1 MQQYKTVVIE
11 PGHEAVEDPST
22 GAMIHPDVVE
32 TWRMGDTWN
41 HSTNILGLVIFSV
54 ATGIAIGNRYILSMG
69 VLSQIFC
76 QMGGKCIFSHFKL

>member
-1 MQQYKTVVIE
+1 MQLYKTVVIE

-22 GAMIHPDVVE
+22 GAMIHPDIVE

-54 ATGIAIGNRYILSMG
+54 ATGIAIGNNSSRGKYY
-69 VLSQIFC
+69 VLLHSC
-76 QMGGKCIFSHFKL
+76 FSFVW

>member
-22 GAMIHPDVVE
+22 GAMIHPDIVE

-54 ATGIAIGNRYILSMG
+54 ATGIAIGSGGIYHDPIL
-69 VLSQIFC
+69 LYFC
-76 QMGGKCIFSHFKL
+76 FSFVW

>member
-11 PGHEAVEDPST
+11 PGNEAVEDPST
-22 GAMIHPDVVE
+22 GAMIHPDIVE

-54 ATGIAIGNRYILSMG
+54 ATGIAIGNSSRGKYY
-69 VLSQIFC
+69 VLLHSC
-76 QMGGKCIFSHFKL
+76 FSSVW

>member
-22 GAMIHPDVVE
+22 GAMIHPDIVE

-54 ATGIAIGNRYILSMG
+54 ATGIATGNSSRGKYY
-69 VLSQIFC
+69 VLLHSC
-76 QMGGKCIFSHFKL
+76 FSSVW

>member
-22 GAMIHPDVVE
+22 GAMIHPDIVE

-54 ATGIAIGNRYILSMG
+54 ATGIAIGNSSGGIYHDPIL
-69 VLSQIFC
+69 LYFC
-76 QMGGKCIFSHFKL
+76 FSFVW